1 MNFTPGNLPDLFLA
15 ETEELL
21 SRKFRDCHNFNYWTT
36 PEEPLEQ
43 PLQPI
48 LDEMFDAPN
57 KWWRYGK
64 HIGYCNWMIGGTFPQ
79 PIYEEHGCDLRKLM
93 ADERFYAEPT
103 YAAKENYTSFFGRMA
118 RPRPN
123 QRLTFLE
130 YLLERWESERA
141 NLSHRH
147 FYFDVESPEWVFAEL
162 IRNPRQVKTGRTS
175 TACIMNWSFHVS
187 EGMLIMC
194 ILMRSMQWSHMY
206 GELYGGTLALQA
218 LLREM
223 RLPTGRLS
231 VFTPRITM
239 DKPKEARE
247 LFRRLEGG

>member
-1 MNFTPGNLPDLFLA
+1 MNFVPGNLSDLFQQQ
-15 ETEELL
+15 TQLL
-21 SRKFRDCHNFNYWTT
+21 LEQKFLDCHTIQYWTT
-36 PEEPLEQ
+36 PEEQVDHAFKPF
-43 PLQPI
+43 
-48 LDEMFDAPN
+48 LDELFSAQN
-57 KWWRYGK
+57 KWWRYGM
-64 HIGYCNWMIGGTFPQ
+64 HIGYCNWMVGGTFPQ
-79 PIYEEHGCDLRKLM
+79 YLYEQNNCDLRALM
-93 ADERFYAEPT
+93 QDDRFYAEPT

-118 RPRPN
+118 RPREG

-130 YLLERWESERA
+130 YMLERWESDRA

-187 EGMLIMC
+187 EGQLMMC

-206 GELYGGTLALQA
+206 GELYGGTYALQA
-218 LLREM
+218 LLKEM
-223 RLPTGRLS
+223 KLPTGCLT

-239 DKPKEARE
+239 DKAKEARQ
-247 LFRRLEGG
+247 LLHFVEGK